1 MTREIGNPRE
11 IRRSRLIGGWRLIGW
26 LAGIFVAAL
35 LLGEILLEPPNGNER
50 LHLMAILGA
59 PALVTAL
66 LVPFLG
72 KWVSARTSVAGTALF
87 VGLCSLTLGAVTTS
101 AASNAMFL
109 SSHDYRLFLV
119 VLVLSSGIALAV
131 GSHLTRPL
139 ANDIARLG
147 EVAERVAAGD
157 FTARTGVVRRDE
169 VGRTALAVD
178 SMVAKLDQAATE
190 RTRAADAR
198 QLLFTSIG
206 HDLRTPLSAMRAA
219 VESLQDGLAP
229 DPDRYYGI
237 IGGQLDNVEALL
249 DQLVEYARIESGQSN
264 RERTTVSIAE
274 LAHEAVEA
282 LSPVAHRMDVDVHL
296 ESDGPAMAVASTTD
310 MSRVLR
316 NLLENAIRHSPS
328 GKAVNVAVRT
338 GPDIE
343 VAVHDQGPGFPDDFR
358 DHAFEPFTRADPARN
373 TRTGHSGLGLAIAR
387 ALVEAHG
394 GRIWL
399 AAGPAVGGDVRFSI
413 PRKETQ

>member
-1 MTREIGNPRE
+1 M
-11 IRRSRLIGGWRLIGW
+11 SWRLISW
-26 LAGIFVAAL
+26 LGGIFVAAAVFA
-35 LLGEILLEPPNGNER
+35 EILLQPPNGHER
-50 LHLMAILGA
+50 LHLIAILGA
-59 PALVTAL
+59 PALATAV
-66 LVPFLG
+66 LVPLLG
-72 KWVSARTSVAGTALF
+72 RWVSARSSVASTALL
-87 VGLCSLTLGAVTTS
+87 VGLCSLALGAVTTS
-101 AASNAMFL
+101 AASNAMFV

-131 GSHLTRPL
+131 GSHLARPL
-139 ANDIARLG
+139 ATDIARLG

-157 FTARTGVVRRDE
+157 FTTRTGVTRRDE
-169 VGRTALAVD
+169 VGRTAQAVD
-178 SMVAKLDQAATE
+178 SMVGALNEAATE
-190 RTRAADAR
+190 RQRVAGAR

-206 HDLRTPLSAMRAA
+206 HDLRTPLAAMRAA

-229 DPDRYYGI
+229 DPHRYYEI
-237 IGGQLDNVEALL
+237 IGGQLDNVEGML
-249 DQLVEYARIESGQSN
+249 DQLVEYARIESGHSN

-282 LSPVAHRMDVDVHL
+282 LSPVAHRLDVDVQL
-296 ESDGPAMAVASTTD
+296 ESDGPAVVVASTTD

-316 NLLENAIRHSPS
+316 NLLENAIRHSPT

-338 GPDIE
+338 GPEIE
-343 VAVHDQGPGFPDDFR
+343 VAVHDQGPGFSDDFR
-358 DHAFEPFTRADPARN
+358 AHAFEPFTRADPARN

-399 AAGPAVGGDVRFSI
+399 ATGAGGDVRFSI
-413 PRKETQ
+413 PRKDPS

>member
-1 MTREIGNPRE
+1 M
-11 IRRSRLIGGWRLIGW
+11 SWRLIGW
-26 LAGIFVAAL
+26 LAGIVLAAFVLAEVL
-35 LLGEILLEPPNGNER
+35 LKPPNGGER
-50 LHLMAILGA
+50 LHLMVILGA

-66 LVPFLG
+66 LVPILG
-72 KWVSARTSVAGTALF
+72 KWVSARTSVAGSAFL
-87 VGLCSLTLGAVTTS
+87 VGLCSLALAAVTTS

-119 VLVLSSGIALAV
+119 VLVLSSSIALAV
-131 GSHLTRPL
+131 GSHLTGPL

-157 FTARTGVVRRDE
+157 LTARTGVSRGDE
-169 VGRTALAVD
+169 VGRTARAVD
-178 SMVAKLDQAATE
+178 SMVVALDDAASQ
-190 RTRAADAR
+190 RQRAASAR
-198 QLLFTSIG
+198 QMLFTSIG

-219 VESLQDGLAP
+219 VESLQDGVAP
-229 DPDRYYGI
+229 DPDRYFGI
-237 IGGQLDNVEALL
+237 LAGQLDNIEALL
-249 DQLVEYARIESGQSN
+249 DQLVEYARIESGTNN

-282 LSPVAHRMDVDVHL
+282 LSPVAHRMDVNVQL
-296 ESDGPAMAVASTTD
+296 ESDGPAVVIASTTD

-316 NLLENAIRHSPS
+316 NLLENAIGHSPS
-328 GKAVNVAVRT
+328 GEAVRVSVHT
-338 GPDIE
+338 GPQVE
-343 VAVHDQGPGFPDDFR
+343 VQVRDQGPGFPDEFR
-358 DHAFEPFTRADPARN
+358 EHAFEPFTRADPARN

-399 AAGPAVGGDVRFSI
+399 ATGPGGGVNFSI
-413 PRKETQ
+413 PREEPA

>member
-1 MTREIGNPRE
+1 M
-11 IRRSRLIGGWRLIGW
+11 SWRLIGW
-26 LAGIFVAAL
+26 LTGIFVAAL
-35 LLGEILLEPPNGNER
+35 VFAEVLLQPPNGHER

-66 LVPFLG
+66 LVPLAG
-72 KWVSARTSVAGTALF
+72 KWVSARTSVAGTALL
-87 VGLCSLTLGAVTTS
+87 VGLSSLTLGAVTTS

-139 ANDIARLG
+139 SLDIARLG

-157 FTARTGVVRRDE
+157 FTARTGINRHDE
-169 VGRTALAVD
+169 VGRTAQAVD
-178 SMVAKLDQAATE
+178 SMVAALDEAADQ
-190 RTRAADAR
+190 RKRAAGAR

-229 DPDRYYGI
+229 DPARYFEI
-237 IGGQLDNVEALL
+237 IGGQLDNVEGLL
-249 DQLVEYARIESGQSN
+249 DQLVEYARIESGQNN

-282 LSPVAHRMDVDVHL
+282 LSPLAHRRDVDVQL
-296 ESDGPAMAVASTTD
+296 QSDGPAVVVASTTD

-328 GKAVNVAVRT
+328 GKSVNVAVRT
-338 GPDIE
+338 GSEIE

-387 ALVEAHG
+387 ALVESHG

-399 AAGPAVGGDVRFSI
+399 AAGATGSGGDVRFSI
-413 PRKETQ
+413 PRKELQ

>member
-1 MTREIGNPRE
+1 M
-11 IRRSRLIGGWRLIGW
+11 SWRLLGW
-26 LAGIFVAAL
+26 LTGIFIAAL
-35 LLGEILLEPPNGNER
+35 VLAEILLRPPNGGER

-59 PALVTAL
+59 PALATAV
-66 LVPFLG
+66 LVPVLG
-72 KWVSARTSVAGTALF
+72 RWVTTRASVAGTALL

-109 SSHDYRLFLV
+109 SPHDYRLFLV

-139 ANDIARLG
+139 ASDIARLG

-157 FTARTGVVRRDE
+157 FTARTGVSRRDE
-169 VGRTALAVD
+169 VGRTARAVD
-178 SMVAKLDQAATE
+178 SMVTALDEASTE
-190 RTRAADAR
+190 RAKAAGAR

-206 HDLRTPLSAMRAA
+206 HDLRTPLAAMRAA
-219 VESLQDGLAP
+219 VESLQDGVAP
-229 DPDRYYGI
+229 DPDRYLGI
-237 IGGQLDNVEALL
+237 LGNQLDDIESLL
-249 DQLVEYARIESGQSN
+249 DQLVEFARIESGHQG

-282 LSPVAHRMDVDVHL
+282 LSPVAHRMNVDVHL
-296 ESDGPAMAVASTTD
+296 DSDGPAVVVASTTD

-316 NLLENAIRHSPS
+316 NLLENAIRHSPA
-328 GKAVNVAVRT
+328 GKAVRVAVRS
-338 GPDIE
+338 GPLVE
-343 VAVHDQGPGFPDDFR
+343 VRVRDQGPGFPAEFR
-358 DHAFEPFTRADPARN
+358 EHAFEPFTRADPARN

-399 AAGPAVGGDVRFSI
+399 AQGAGADVRFSI
-413 PRKETQ
+413 PRKEPS

>member
-1 MTREIGNPRE
+1 M
-11 IRRSRLIGGWRLIGW
+11 SWRLTGW
-26 LAGIFVAAL
+26 LTGIFVAAL
-35 LLGEILLEPPNGNER
+35 LLAEILLRPPNGGER
-50 LHLMAILGA
+50 LHLMVILGA
-59 PALVTAL
+59 PALVTAV

-72 KWVSARTSVAGTALF
+72 KWVSARTSVAGTALL
-87 VGLCSLTLGAVTTS
+87 VGLCSLALGAVTTS

-139 ANDIARLG
+139 ATDIARLG

-157 FTARTGVVRRDE
+157 FTARTGVSRGDE
-169 VGRTALAVD
+169 VGRTARAVD
-178 SMVAKLDQAATE
+178 SMVESLDAAAAE
-190 RTRAADAR
+190 RTRATNAR

-219 VESLQDGLAP
+219 VESLQDGVAP

-237 IGGQLDNVEALL
+237 LGGQLDNIESLL
-249 DQLVEYARIESGQSN
+249 DQLVEYARIESGHGS

-282 LSPVAHRMDVDVHL
+282 LSPVAHRLDVEVQL
-296 ESDGPAMAVASTTD
+296 ESDGPAVVTASTTD

-328 GKAVNVAVRT
+328 GGAVGVAVRS
-338 GPDIE
+338 GSEIE
-343 VAVHDQGPGFPDDFR
+343 VCVRDQGPGFPDDFR
-358 DHAFEPFTRADPARN
+358 QHAFEPFTRADPARN
-373 TRTGHSGLGLAIAR
+373 TRNGHSGLGLAIAR

-399 AAGPAVGGDVRFSI
+399 GRGAGADVRFSI
-413 PRKETQ
+413 PRKEPA

>member
-1 MTREIGNPRE
+1 M
-11 IRRSRLIGGWRLIGW
+11 SWRLIGW
-26 LAGIFVAAL
+26 LTGIFVAAL
-35 LLGEILLEPPNGNER
+35 ILAEVLLQPPNGHER

-66 LVPFLG
+66 LVPLAG
-72 KWVSARTSVAGTALF
+72 KWVSARTSVAGTALL

-139 ANDIARLG
+139 SLDIARLG

-157 FTARTGVVRRDE
+157 FTARTGVSRHDE
-169 VGRTALAVD
+169 VGRTAQAVD
-178 SMVAKLDQAATE
+178 SMVVALDEAADQ
-190 RTRAADAR
+190 RRRAANAR

-206 HDLRTPLSAMRAA
+206 HDLRTPLAAMRAA
-219 VESLQDGLAP
+219 VESLQDGLSP

-237 IGGQLDNVEALL
+237 IGGQLDNVEGLL
-249 DQLVEYARIESGQSN
+249 DQLVEYARIESGENN

-282 LSPVAHRMDVDVHL
+282 LLPVAHRMEVDVQL
-296 ESDGPAMAVASTTD
+296 QSDGPAVVVASTTD

-328 GKAVNVAVRT
+328 GRSVSVAVRT
-338 GPDIE
+338 GAEIE
-343 VAVHDQGPGFPDDFR
+343 VAVHDQGAGFPDDFR
-358 DHAFEPFTRADPARN
+358 EHAFEPFTRADPARN

-399 AAGPAVGGDVRFSI
+399 ATGVAGGDVRFSI
-413 PRKETQ
+413 PRKEPA

>member
-1 MTREIGNPRE
+1 M
-11 IRRSRLIGGWRLIGW
+11 SWRFVGW
-26 LAGIFVAAL
+26 LTGIFITTL
-35 LLGEILLEPPNGNER
+35 LFAELVLRPPNTGER
-50 LHLMAILGA
+50 LHLIAILGA
-59 PALVTAL
+59 PVAITVI

-72 KWVSARTSVAGTALF
+72 RWVSARTSVAGTALL

-131 GSHLTRPL
+131 GSYLTRPL
-139 ANDIARLG
+139 AADIAHVG

-157 FTARTGVVRRDE
+157 FTARTGVVRNDE
-169 VGRTALAVD
+169 VGRTARAVD
-178 SMVAKLDQAATE
+178 SMVVALDEAAAE
-190 RTRAADAR
+190 RTRAANAR

-206 HDLRTPLSAMRAA
+206 HDLRTPLAAMRAA
-219 VESLQDGLAP
+219 VESLQDGVAP
-229 DPDRYYGI
+229 DPDRYFGI
-237 IGGQLDNVEALL
+237 LGSQLEDIEGLL
-249 DQLVEYARIESGQSN
+249 DQLVEYARIESGGSN
-264 RERTTVSIAE
+264 RERTAVSIAE

-282 LSPVAHRMDVDVHL
+282 LSPVAHRMDVDVQL
-296 ESDGPAMAVASTTD
+296 DSDGPAVVVASTTD

-316 NLLENAIRHSPS
+316 NLLENAIHHSPS
-328 GKAVNVAVRT
+328 GEEVRVVVRT
-338 GPDIE
+338 GPQIE
-343 VAVHDQGPGFPDDFR
+343 VGVHDQGPGFPDDFR

-394 GRIWL
+394 GEIWL
-399 AAGPAVGGDVRFSI
+399 GAGAGANVRFSI
-413 PRKETQ
+413 PRKEPA

>member
-1 MTREIGNPRE
+1 M
-11 IRRSRLIGGWRLIGW
+11 SWRLIGW
-26 LAGIFVAAL
+26 LGGIFVAAMVFA
-35 LLGEILLEPPNGNER
+35 EILLQPPNSNER
-50 LHLMAILGA
+50 WHLIAILGA
-59 PALVTAL
+59 PALITAI
-66 LVPFLG
+66 LVPMLG
-72 KWVSARTSVAGTALF
+72 RWVSTRTSVAGIALL
-87 VGLCSLTLGAVTTS
+87 VGLCSLTLGAASTS

-119 VLVLSSGIALAV
+119 VLALSSGIALAV

-139 ANDIARLG
+139 ATDIARVG

-157 FTARTGVVRRDE
+157 FTARTGVVRHDE
-169 VGRTALAVD
+169 VGRTARAVD
-178 SMVAKLDQAATE
+178 SMVVALDDAAAE
-190 RTRAADAR
+190 RTRAANAR
-198 QLLFTSIG
+198 QVLFTSIG

-219 VESLQDGLAP
+219 VESLQDGIAP
-229 DPDRYYGI
+229 DPNRYYGI
-237 IGGQLDNVEALL
+237 IGGQLDNIEGLL

-282 LSPVAHRMDVDVHL
+282 LTPVAHRLDVDVQL
-296 ESDGPAMAVASTTD
+296 ESDGPAVVMASTTD

-338 GPDIE
+338 GSDIE
-343 VAVHDQGPGFPDDFR
+343 VAVHDDGPGFPDDFR
-358 DHAFEPFTRADPARN
+358 ERAFEPFTRADPARN

-399 AAGPAVGGDVRFSI
+399 AAGAGGDVRFSI
-413 PRKETQ
+413 PRKEPA

>member
-1 MTREIGNPRE
+1 M
-11 IRRSRLIGGWRLIGW
+11 SWRLIGW
-26 LAGIFVAAL
+26 LACIFVASVV
-35 LLGEILLEPPNGNER
+35 LGEILMQPPNGNER
-50 LHLMAILGA
+50 LHLMVILGA
-59 PALVTAL
+59 PAVVTAI

-72 KWVSARTSVAGTALF
+72 KWVSARTSVAGTALL

-139 ANDIARLG
+139 SLDIARVG

-157 FTARTGVVRRDE
+157 FTARTGVSRHDE
-169 VGRTALAVD
+169 VGRTAKAVD
-178 SMVAKLDQAATE
+178 SMVVALDGAAAE
-190 RTRAADAR
+190 RTRAAGAR
-198 QLLFTSIG
+198 QLLLTSIG
-206 HDLRTPLSAMRAA
+206 HDLRTPLAAMRAA
-219 VESLQDGLAP
+219 VESLQDGIAP
-229 DPDRYYGI
+229 DPDRYFGI
-237 IGGQLDNVEALL
+237 IAGQLDNVEGLL
-249 DQLVEYARIESGQSN
+249 DQLVEYARIESGTGN

-282 LSPVAHRMDVDVHL
+282 LSPVAHRLDVGVRLD
-296 ESDGPAMAVASTTD
+296 SDGPAVVVASTTD

-316 NLLENAIRHSPS
+316 NLLENAIRHSPP
-328 GKAVNVAVRT
+328 GKEVNVAVRT
-338 GPDIE
+338 NGAIE
-343 VAVHDQGPGFPDDFR
+343 VAVHDEGPGFPDDFR
-358 DHAFEPFTRADPARN
+358 ERAFEPFTRADPARN

-399 AAGPAVGGDVRFSI
+399 APTTGAGGDVRFSI
-413 PRKETQ
+413 PRKEPS

>member
-1 MTREIGNPRE
+1 M
-11 IRRSRLIGGWRLIGW
+11 SWRLIGW
-26 LAGIFVAAL
+26 LTGIFVAAL
-35 LLGEILLEPPNGNER
+35 VFAEVLLQPPNGHER

-66 LVPFLG
+66 LVPLAG
-72 KWVSARTSVAGTALF
+72 KWVSARTSVAGTALL
-87 VGLCSLTLGAVTTS
+87 VGLSSLTLGAVTTS

-139 ANDIARLG
+139 SLDIARLG

-157 FTARTGVVRRDE
+157 FTARTGINRHDE
-169 VGRTALAVD
+169 VGRTAQAVD
-178 SMVAKLDQAATE
+178 SMVAALDEAADQ
-190 RTRAADAR
+190 RKRAAGAR

-229 DPDRYYGI
+229 DPARYFEI
-237 IGGQLDNVEALL
+237 IGGQLDNVEGLL
-249 DQLVEYARIESGQSN
+249 DQLVEYARIESGQNN

-282 LSPVAHRMDVDVHL
+282 LSPLAHRRDVDVQL
-296 ESDGPAMAVASTTD
+296 QSDGPAVVVASTTD

-328 GKAVNVAVRT
+328 GKSVNVAVRT
-338 GPDIE
+338 GSEIE

-387 ALVEAHG
+387 ALVESHG

-399 AAGPAVGGDVRFSI
+399 AAAARGSGGDVRFSI
-413 PRKETQ
+413 PRKELL

>member
-1 MTREIGNPRE
+1 M
-11 IRRSRLIGGWRLIGW
+11 SWRLIVW
-26 LAGIFVAAL
+26 LGGIFVAAL
-35 LLGEILLEPPNGNER
+35 VFAEILLQPPNADER
-50 LHLMAILGA
+50 WHLIAILGA
-59 PALVTAL
+59 PALVTVI
-66 LVPFLG
+66 LVPLLG
-72 KWVSARTSVAGTALF
+72 RWVSARTSVAGTALL

-139 ANDIARLG
+139 ATDIARLG

-169 VGRTALAVD
+169 VGRTARAVD
-178 SMVAKLDQAATE
+178 SMVVALDDAAAE
-190 RTRAADAR
+190 RARAANAR

-219 VESLQDGLAP
+219 VESLQDGIAP
-229 DPDRYYGI
+229 DPNRYYGI
-237 IGGQLDNVEALL
+237 IGGQLDNIEGLL
-249 DQLVEYARIESGQSN
+249 DQLVEYARIESGHSN

-282 LSPVAHRMDVDVHL
+282 LSPVAHRLDVDVQL
-296 ESDGPAMAVASTTD
+296 DSDGPAVVVASTTD

-338 GPDIE
+338 GRCIE
-343 VAVHDQGPGFPDDFR
+343 VAVHDDGPGFPDDFR
-358 DHAFEPFTRADPARN
+358 EHAFEPFTRADPARN

-399 AAGPAVGGDVRFSI
+399 AAGAGGDVRFSI
-413 PRKETQ
+413 PRKEPA